1 VSKYFELMQEME
13 RKQPSSFAS
22 TPASVHS
29 APDERT
35 DYSSHNR
42 LAYDEALQLVQ
53 QIFFLKTDDPPRVV
67 VFASIDPG
75 NGCSQIC
82 AAVAQTLAKESRRPV
97 CLTEANFRSPG
108 LPEVFGTTKH
118 HGLADALR
126 QSDPITSFMRPIT
139 SGDLTVDSP
148 SSLNLEHFRERLD
161 ELRAEFEF
169 VIIDAPPLA
178 QYSDAVVLGQYCDGL
193 VLILEADSTR
203 RDKASTVAATLRSA
217 NVPLLAAVL
226 NKTSLPIP

>member
-1 VSKYFELMQEME
+1 MSKHFELMQEME
-13 RKQPSSFAS
+13 REQPSSFAS
-22 TPASVHS
+22 TPASVYS
-29 APDERT
+29 APDGRK
-35 DYSSHNR
+35 DYSGHIR

-53 QIFFLKTDDPPRVV
+53 QVFFLKTNDPPRVV
-67 VFASIDPG
+67 VFAGIDHG
-75 NGCSQIC
+75 NGCSQVC
-82 AAVAQTLAKESRRPV
+82 AAVAQTLATDSRRPV

-126 QSDPITSFMRPIT
+126 HTGPITPFLRPVT
-139 SGDLTVDSP
+139 SGGLTVDSP

-178 QYSDAVVLGQYCDGL
+178 QYSDALVLGQYCDGL

-217 NVPLLAAVL
+217 NIPLLAAVL